1 MAYENSERI
10 EVALKKKTSK
20 RDEINVSSDIY
31 GLALSLFN
39 NYDGINGI
47 LAKGSIAWVKKKSSF
62 FDV

>member
-39 NYDGINGI
+39 NHDGINGI
-47 LAKGSIAWVKKKSSF
+47 LAKGSIA
-62 FDV
+62 

>member
-47 LAKGSIAWVKKKSSF
+47 LAKGSNT
-62 FDV
+62 